1 MQVFLHNSQKVII
14 FVLSLKQNDMRKT
27 KEIEK
32 KEKELLY
39 LLALYRELSKRE
51 NASQIVGWLEI
62 EIDAIVEALK
72 K

>member
-1 MQVFLHNSQKVII
+1 MQKDLYNSQKVII